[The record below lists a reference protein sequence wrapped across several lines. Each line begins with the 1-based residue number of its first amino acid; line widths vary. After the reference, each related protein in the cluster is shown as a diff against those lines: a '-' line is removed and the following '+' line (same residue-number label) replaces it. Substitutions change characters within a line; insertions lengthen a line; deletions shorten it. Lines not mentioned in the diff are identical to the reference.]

1 MQKNMALIVVD
12 VQNGFTPGGNLAVAG
27 SDQIIP
33 KINQLGDYF
42 DTIVLTQDWHPENH
56 ISFADN
62 HPDQQAF
69 QTIELDYGTQ
79 VLWPRH
85 CVQGTQDA
93 ELHPDL
99 DLALYGRGIH
109 QTQV

>member
-56 ISFADN
+56 
-62 HPDQQAF
+62 
-69 QTIELDYGTQ
+69 
-79 VLWPRH
+79 V
-85 CVQGTQDA
+85 
-93 ELHPDL
+93 
-99 DLALYGRGIH
+99 
-109 QTQV
+109 